1 MAPKNRSSQHARIVP
16 ITWSKRVLIVK
27 KGVVALLIILALIV
41 IVSPGILGRLAEKSV
56 DENLNWAAAESGD
69 LVISSDNFDRGWFSS
84 EGQHR
89 VEIKEGNLQ
98 AMLEELGSPG
108 DELPVLVINTHLDH
122 GLIPVS
128 SMSRENGSLAPGLG
142 SAVSTLSV
150 EFSDGKTIELP
161 GKIYSNVALGGELES
176 SYKLEA
182 GSRSDGRTK
191 AAWGTS
197 NIEITT
203 SPSSGDVDFAG
214 NIRGVSFTDQSES
227 FEVNGLSFAGS
238 QAPTKFGFAT
248 GDMKMEIDGVSF
260 STNGIRASG
269 LKRMSVDGYTR
280 LDNGRVNGRT
290 TFEMELSALPQFGE
304 VSVAGDISVE
314 GADAEVLGELIK
326 EMEALGPI
334 PDEAQVYAAVEDDL
348 KRLLASGLELR
359 FDQLDVMLPMGN
371 VTTAMKIKVLEKDA
385 STFDWSSLLLATEAS
400 ANISIPE
407 ALVDMAS
414 QMNPQAGAV
423 VGMGFLQKNGDV
435 YEVSAEYKKAL
446 LTINGQPMPIPL
458 GAF

>member
-1 MAPKNRSSQHARIVP
+1 M
-16 ITWSKRVLIVK
+16 K
-27 KGVVALLIILALIV
+27 KGVVALLIALALVI

-69 LVISSDNFDRGWFSS
+69 LVISSDKFDRGWFSS
-84 EGQHR
+84 EGRHR

-98 AMLEELGSPG
+98 AMLQELGSPG
-108 DELPVLVINTHLDH
+108 DEFPVLLINTHLDH

-142 SAVSTLSV
+142 RAVSTLSV

-161 GKIYSNVALGGELES
+161 GKIYSNVTLGGELES
-176 SYKLEA
+176 SYELEA

-197 NIEITT
+197 KVEVTT
-203 SPSSGDVDFAG
+203 NPSSGDVKFAG
-214 NIRGVSFTDQSES
+214 NIRDVSFTDQSES
-227 FEVNGLSFAGS
+227 VEVSELTFSGS

-248 GDMKMEIDGVSF
+248 GDIKMEVDGVSV
-260 STNGIRASG
+260 STNGVQAGG
-269 LKRMSVDGYTR
+269 LKRMSVDGNTR
-280 LDNGRVNGRT
+280 LDDGRVNGRT
-290 TFEMELSALPQFGE
+290 TLEMELAALPTLGE

-314 GADAEVLGELIK
+314 GADAEALGELIRK
-326 EMEALGPI
+326 MEALGPT
-334 PDEAQVYAAVEDDL
+334 PDEALVYAAVEGDL

-359 FDQLDVMLPMGN
+359 FDQLDVILPMGS

-400 ANISIPE
+400 ANISVPE
-407 ALVDMAS
+407 ALVDMAL
-414 QMNPQAGAV
+414 QMNPQAGEAV
-423 VGMGFLQKNGDV
+423 SMGFLQKNGDV
-435 YEVSAEYKKAL
+435 YEVNAEYKKAL

-458 GAF
+458 GAL